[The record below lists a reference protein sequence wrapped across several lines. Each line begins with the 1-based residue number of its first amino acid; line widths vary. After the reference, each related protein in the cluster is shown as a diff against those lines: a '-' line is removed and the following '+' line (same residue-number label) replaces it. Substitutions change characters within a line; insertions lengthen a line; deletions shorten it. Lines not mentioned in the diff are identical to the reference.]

1 MLQGVFRK
9 STFNLMALVQ
19 RRVTGADEMRAL
31 AHPLRLRLLELLGA
45 EGAFT
50 ASEAARRLDDT
61 PANVSWH
68 LRTLAKYGFVRQGD
82 GPGRARP
89 WKFVAQS
96 LAFGDDAEDSAAATA
111 LSDLFYEREFQV
123 MRASMRQLDDEPQQ
137 WRDATEVVQSRL
149 WLTPE
154 EARELGRS
162 VHDLFSSTEVLARN
176 QDAALRPAGA
186 RLMALMSWVVP
197 YGPAPAAATS
207 AVAPTREAESAQ
219 WPSAAGE
226 GRRG

>member
-1 MLQGVFRK
+1 
-9 STFNLMALVQ
+9 MALIQ

-31 AHPLRLRLLELLGA
+31 AHPLRVRLLELLGA
-45 EGAFT
+45 EGSFT
-50 ASEAARRLDDT
+50 ASEAARRLDDS

-68 LRTLAKYGFVRQGD
+68 LHKLAKYGFVRQGE

-123 MRASMRQLDDEPQQ
+123 MRASMRQLGDEPQQ
-137 WRDATEVVQSRL
+137 WRDATEVVQSRM

-154 EARELGRS
+154 EARELGRK
-162 VHDLFSSTEVLARN
+162 VHDLFSSLDVLARN
-176 QDAALRPAGA
+176 QDAALRPAGS

-197 YGPAPAAATS
+197 YGPAPAVATTADAGTQE
-207 AVAPTREAESAQ
+207 AVTEW
-219 WPSAAGE
+219 WPAAGE
-226 GRRG
+226 GTRG

>member
-1 MLQGVFRK
+1 
-9 STFNLMALVQ
+9 MALIQ

-31 AHPLRLRLLELLGA
+31 AHPLRVRLLELLGA
-45 EGAFT
+45 EGSFT
-50 ASEAARRLDDT
+50 ASEAARRLDDS

-68 LRTLAKYGFVRQGD
+68 LHKLAKYGFVRQGE

-123 MRASMRQLDDEPQQ
+123 MRASMRQLGDEPQQ
-137 WRDATEVVQSRL
+137 WRDATEVVQSRM

-154 EARELGRS
+154 EARELGRK
-162 VHDLFSSTEVLARN
+162 VHDLFSSLDVLARN
-176 QDAALRPAGA
+176 QDAALRPAGS

-197 YGPAPAAATS
+197 YGPAPAVATTADAGTQE
-207 AVAPTREAESAQ
+207 AVAEW
-219 WPSAAGE
+219 WPAAGE
-226 GRRG
+226 GTRG